1 MKKSENVWGDKEEL
15 VAVWKYIKEN
25 PLIIGLPISE
35 SKGIDLLSALRDVY
49 ETSKKN
55 PENAQVLL
63 TLLANVLVAAAQG
76 DGEEIVEEVIVQD
89 AMLEFENSIKEILD
103 EGR

>member
-1 MKKSENVWGDKEEL
+1 MKKSENVWGDREEL
-15 VAVWKYIKEN
+15 EEVWKYIKEN

>member
-1 MKKSENVWGDKEEL
+1 MKKSENAWEDNEEFEKVWD
-15 VAVWKYIKEN
+15 YIGEN
-25 PLIIGLPISE
+25 PLIMGLPISE
-35 SKGIDLLSALRDVY
+35 SKGIDILSALRDVY

-55 PENAQVLL
+55 PENARVLL

-89 AMLEFENSIKEILD
+89 AMLEFENNIKEILD